1 MKYAISETERR
12 RKIQDNYNKVNGI
25 VPKTIVKQV
34 RDVLE
39 ISTSSVDSDKSLKK
53 LSRSDKEKLIS
64 KLTVEM
70 KDAAKILEF
79 EHAALIRDKIE
90 KIKATM
96 K

>member
-1 MKYAISETERR
+1 MRLKEDVKFRTT
-12 RKIQDNYNKVNGI
+12 
-25 VPKTIVKQV
+25 KTIVKEV

-39 ISTSSVDSDKSLKK
+39 ISTASDSDKSYKK
-53 LSRSDKEKLIS
+53 LPRTEKEKLIRQ
-64 KLTVEM
+64 LTNEM
-70 KDAAKILEF
+70 KEAAKILEF